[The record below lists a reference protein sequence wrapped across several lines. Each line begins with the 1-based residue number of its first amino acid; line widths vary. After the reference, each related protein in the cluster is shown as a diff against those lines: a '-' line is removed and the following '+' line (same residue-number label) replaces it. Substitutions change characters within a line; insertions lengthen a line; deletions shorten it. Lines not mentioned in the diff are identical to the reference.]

1 MNSMSRSSRKHD
13 PLSRI
18 ITLGEIN
25 NESACT
31 FLKML
36 SEIQREDQNKEAD
49 KREPIK
55 LMINSMGGAVYEGM
69 GIIDAIETSVTPVH
83 VYVYGMAMSMAFA
96 IAASGHYRYA
106 SPRSTFMYHELLWD
120 TSYEKMK
127 YHEQEM
133 KENKRLWK
141 VYDDVILNKTSIPL
155 KTLQKVCERQEDWY
169 MTAQEALKLGVIDE
183 ILE

>member
-1 MNSMSRSSRKHD
+1 MPRPRKHD

-18 ITLGEIN
+18 VTLGEVD
-25 NESACT
+25 NESACDI
-31 FLKML
+31 LKIF
-36 SEIQREDQNKEAD
+36 SEIQREDQNKETD

-55 LMINSMGGAVYEGM
+55 LYINSMGGGVYEGM
-69 GIIDAIETSVTPVH
+69 AIVDAIEMSTTPVH

-96 IAASGHYRYA
+96 IATSGHYRYA

-141 VYDDVILNKTSIPL
+141 VYDDIILNKTNISPTTL
-155 KTLQKVCERQEDWY
+155 KKVCERQEDWY